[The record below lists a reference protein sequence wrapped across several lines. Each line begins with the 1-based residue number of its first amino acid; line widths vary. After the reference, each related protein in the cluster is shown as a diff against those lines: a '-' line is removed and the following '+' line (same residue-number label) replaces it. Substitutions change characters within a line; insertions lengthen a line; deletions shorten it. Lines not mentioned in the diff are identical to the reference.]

1 MNKKGFTLIEL
12 IAVVVIMA
20 IIALIATPNIVN
32 MMDRGKKEDYV
43 ADAKEIITKATYMYK
58 KESVSKSDKF
68 TENTEYDGNT
78 TYTIYMIYLKKIDGI
93 NDYTDPYGFD
103 YNTTESYV
111 KFKDPVSE
119 SETLKEREIEI
130 YLTSNDQADP
140 NNHECYILS
149 ATKENIG
156 TDKVQQ
162 GTFSGGKC
170 SSSSQ

>member
-20 IIALIATPNIVN
+20 IIAFIATPNIVN

-58 KESVSKSDKF
+58 KESVSNSSKF
-68 TENTEYDGNT
+68 IKGTENDYY
-78 TYTIYMIYLKKIDGI
+78 TYTIKLGDVDGI
-93 NDYTDPYGFD
+93 NDYTDPYGFV
-103 YNTTESYV
+103 YNKTESYV
-111 KFKDPVSE
+111 KFKEPNTE
-119 SETLKEREIEI
+119 LEELKEREIEI

-140 NNHECYILS
+140 NNDECYILS
-149 ATKENIG
+149 ATKKNIG

-162 GTFSGGKC
+162 GTFYEGKC
-170 SSSSQ
+170 SSSS

>member
-58 KESVSKSDKF
+58 KESVSKSSKF
-68 TENTEYDGNT
+68 IEGVEEGYY
-78 TYTIYMIYLKKIDGI
+78 TYIIKLKDVDGI
-93 NDYTDPYGFD
+93 NDYTDPYGFV

-111 KFKDPVSE
+111 KFKEPVSE

-130 YLTSNDQADP
+130 YLTSNDQADLS
-140 NNHECYILS
+140 NDECYILS
-149 ATKENIG
+149 ATKKNIG

-162 GTFSGGKC
+162 GTFYEGKC

>member
-32 MMDRGKKEDYV
+32 MMDRGKKEDYI

-93 NDYTDPYGFD
+93 NDYTDPYGFTYD
-103 YNTTESYV
+103 KEKSTVKFEEPNTTGE
-111 KFKDPVSE
+111 
-119 SETLKEREIEI
+119 LAERQVEIF
-130 YLTSNDQADP
+130 LTSN
-140 NNHECYILS
+140 NGEECYLLS
-149 ATKENIG
+149 SNGNDDIDTNMVKEG
-156 TDKVQQ
+156 SYDKVNK
-162 GTFSGGKC
+162 TC
-170 SSSSQ
+170 SAPTS

>member
-58 KESVSKSDKF
+58 KDSVSNSSKF
-68 TENTEYDGNT
+68 IKGTENDYYK
-78 TYTIYMIYLKKIDGI
+78 YTIKLGDVDGI
-93 NDYTDPYGFD
+93 NDYTDPYGFV
-103 YNTTESYV
+103 YNKTESYV
-111 KFKDPVSE
+111 KFKEPNTE
-119 SETLKEREIEI
+119 LEELKEREIEI

-140 NNHECYILS
+140 NNDECYILS
-149 ATKENIG
+149 ATKKNIG

-162 GTFSGGKC
+162 GTFYEGKC
-170 SSSSQ
+170 SSSS